1 MRKGLALFA
10 GMVLV
15 ALAAVAG
22 TSAFA
27 RTSQAATRG
36 PNRHH
41 LRIILSPRVVVP
53 YGWST
58 IEIVGAADASAVAV
72 RLRGASGVTGQPM
85 PWIPLRRDG
94 DRWTSR
100 LPQPVLAGIYPI
112 EVRTR
117 PASVAKPATAAYL
130 RVYWPGTEALPSFTT
145 PEQVAESWVHD
156 TTGGTLDA
164 IRPWPGTA
172 IDHRLPALHRV
183 FVIAYS
189 PPGQPAAA
197 DRLGAFVT
205 AVRDGFNGPWRLLE
219 ASVSPP

>member
-1 MRKGLALFA
+1 MRKRLALFA
-10 GMVLV
+10 GMMLV
-15 ALAAVAG
+15 VLAAFAG
-22 TSAFA
+22 TFAFA
-27 RTSQAATRG
+27 RTGQAATRG

-72 RLRGASGVTGQPM
+72 RLSGASDITGQPM

-117 PASVAKPATAAYL
+117 PASVATSAPATYL
-130 RVYWPGTEALPSFTT
+130 RVYWPGTEAHPSFTT

-156 TTGGTLDA
+156 ISGGTLDA

-172 IDHRLPALHRV
+172 IDHRLPTLHRL

-197 DRLGAFVT
+197 DRLGAFIT
-205 AVRDGFNGPWRLLE
+205 AVREGFHGPWRLLE
-219 ASVSPP
+219 ASISPP